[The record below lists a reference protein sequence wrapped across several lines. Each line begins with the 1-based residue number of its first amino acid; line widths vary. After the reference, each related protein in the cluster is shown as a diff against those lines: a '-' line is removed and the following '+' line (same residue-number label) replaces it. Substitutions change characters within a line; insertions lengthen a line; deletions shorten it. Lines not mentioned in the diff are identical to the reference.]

1 MPRINIIN
9 NPFNNFTPVS
19 NFFITHYMLEADGT
33 YVKIYLYTLNSC
45 MHNSDSLSTSVIAET
60 LNILESDVINSFK
73 YWEKVNVM
81 KVSSTNNTILDIQ
94 FLELN
99 EINIENTPINTSVIN
114 PPPSKSNVPKTIS
127 LDNKPEYSPE
137 ELALY
142 SNSPEIRQL
151 FLIAERYFGKA
162 LSPAELNTLYSF
174 YDWLR
179 LPTEVI
185 EYLLEYCISN
195 GHNKMRYIEK
205 VALTWSDADI
215 DTIDKANQLINNYN
229 KGYREIMKAFGI
241 SRREPAP
248 PEIKYM
254 KKWTSE
260 YKFTIDIII
269 EACNRTMQNISTPSF
284 QYTDSIL
291 SNWSKAKANTLE
303 DIKALDQSFSKKRL
317 PTKSPTTNIQTSNVS
332 GEKKSKFANFKER
345 EDWDFDKIEKLAR
358 LNIEKELNEGR

>member
-45 MHNSDSLSTSVIAET
+45 MNNNKPLNTSVIAKT

-81 KVSSTNNTILDIQ
+81 KVNFTNNTIIDIQ

-99 EINIENTPINTSVIN
+99 EINIENTPVFN
-114 PPPSKSNVPKTIS
+114 PPQNKSNITKAIS
-127 LDNKPEYSPE
+127 LEHKPEYSPE

-151 FLIAERYFGKA
+151 FLIAERYLGKT
-162 LSPAELNTLYSF
+162 LSPIELNTLYGF

-195 GHNKMRYIEK
+195 GHSNMRYIEK
-205 VALTWSDADI
+205 VALSWSDADI

-229 KGYREIMKAFGI
+229 KDYREIMKAFGI
-241 SRREPAP
+241 SRREPAAS
-248 PEIKYM
+248 EIKYM
-254 KKWTSE
+254 KKWINE
-260 YKFTIDIII
+260 YKFTVDIIV
-269 EACNRTMQNISTPSF
+269 EACNRTIQNISAPSF
-284 QYTDSIL
+284 QYADSIL
-291 SNWSKAKANTLE
+291 INWSKAKVKILE
-303 DIKALDQSFSKKRL
+303 DIKSLDQSFSKKRSSSK
-317 PTKSPTTNIQTSNVS
+317 PPTTNNQTSNVGS
-332 GEKKSKFANFKER
+332 EKKSKFANFKER
-345 EDWDFDKIEKLAR
+345 EDIDFDKIERLSR
-358 LNIEKELNEGR
+358 LNIENELYKGR